1 MSAVGVGFLVQD
13 RYLAPALVAL
23 LAVTVAGS
31 VLTFRR
37 HRNPVP
43 LAVTTLAGASLY
55 WDIYVHYNLTL
66 VWVGAA
72 ALVGAQLWDV
82 MAVRACLRRPV

>member
-1 MSAVGVGFLVQD
+1 MSALGVGFLVQD

-23 LAVTVAGS
+23 VALTVAGS

-43 LAVTTLAGASLY
+43 LTITALAGASLY
-55 WDIYVHYNLTL
+55 WDIYVHYNLTA

-72 ALVGAQLWDV
+72 ALLGAQVWDV
-82 MAVRACLRRPV
+82 LAVRACLRRLV